1 MSLTR
6 CADLRPGFSLSSS
19 VAIVSFIGADSL
31 LMLLG
36 GDSENFMP
44 RKRTGFTLVE
54 LLVVIAII
62 GVLVALLLPAIQAA
76 REAARRSQCANNM
89 RQLGLGLANHESAK
103 KKLPY
108 GAFYTLPGLS
118 FEDTVKTR
126 IGRTTHWNWVTQTM
140 PYIELDTVVNRLNLK
155 PVGTDGTDRNWLPTS
170 DVNRA
175 VIDNLTLPGFVCPS
189 DPIANNP
196 FLGQRYYT
204 SFVPSGPND
213 LVHGLWYTASV
224 GPTIPDRC
232 AWVDGEIATLT
243 YDEGRKV
250 CMGFNF
256 GSAID
261 TPRKAPCYCANPP
274 CRTASCAQEDVF
286 VGMFGRTMT
295 NISLKQVSDG
305 LANTIMLGETIPSHW
320 YHNSLWG
327 QNFPLTSTHIW
338 FNALDQIDTE
348 ERVSAPHFWKTSGYK
363 SNHPGGAHLV
373 MGDAS
378 VHFVSEDIDY
388 FLYNALGTRAAD
400 EAATLKQ

>member
-1 MSLTR
+1 LVSLHHWGLGFAT
-6 CADLRPGFSLSSS
+6 FSL
-19 VAIVSFIGADSL
+19 VTV
-31 LMLLG
+31 LG

-44 RKRTGFTLVE
+44 RKRAGFTLVE

-89 RQLGLGLANHESAK
+89 RQLALGLANHESAK
-103 KKLPY
+103 KSLPY
-108 GAFYTLPGLS
+108 GAFYVTGNKPDGTPKS
-118 FEDTVKTR
+118 FEDIVEER
-126 IGRTTHWNWVTQTM
+126 IGRKIHWNWVTQTM

-155 PVGTDGTDRNWLPTS
+155 PTSRTDVSWLPTS
-170 DVNRA
+170 VANRA

-196 FLGQRYYT
+196 FLGQRYFT

-213 LVHGLWYTASV
+213 LVHGLWYTASI

-232 AWVDGEIATLT
+232 AWSGGEIATLPFA
-243 YDEGRKV
+243 EARRV
-250 CMGFNF
+250 CMGANF
-256 GSAID
+256 GSNAAASAGSG
-261 TPRKAPCYCANPP
+261 TNSGCYPAGRSGGCV
-274 CRTASCAQEDVF
+274 QEDIF
-286 VGMFGRTMT
+286 VGLFGRRMT
-295 NISLKQVSDG
+295 DAVRFKQVSDG
-305 LANTIMLGETIPSHW
+305 LSNTIMLGETIPSHW

-327 QNFPLTSTHIW
+327 QNFPLTSTHIP
-338 FNALDQIDTE
+338 FSSLNEIDTE
-348 ERVSAPHFWKTSGYK
+348 DQVSAPRFWRTSGYK

-378 VHFVSEDIDY
+378 VHFVSDDIDY

-400 EAATLKQ
+400 DNASLPQN

>member
-1 MSLTR
+1 
-6 CADLRPGFSLSSS
+6 
-19 VAIVSFIGADSL
+19 
-31 LMLLG
+31 
-36 GDSENFMP
+36 MP

-108 GAFYTLPGLS
+108 GAFYQNGLNAAGTAAN
-118 FEDTVKTR
+118 FEDTVER
-126 IGRTTHWNWVTQTM
+126 SVGRTTHWNWVTQVL
-140 PYIELDTVVNRLNLK
+140 PYIELDTVAKRLNLK
-155 PVGTDGTDRNWLPTS
+155 PTSRTDREWLPTS
-170 DVNRA
+170 LGNRA

-196 FLGQRYYT
+196 FLGQRYFT

-213 LVHGLWYTASV
+213 LVHGLWYTASI
-224 GPTIPDRC
+224 GPTIPDFCDWSDRSP
-232 AWVDGEIATLT
+232 ALGL
-243 YDEGRKV
+243 DEAKKV
-250 CMGFNF
+250 CMGAGF
-256 GSAID
+256 GSGGTRAA
-261 TPRKAPCYCANPP
+261 RCF
-274 CRTASCAQEDVF
+274 TARNGPLCPQNDIF
-286 VGMFGRTMT
+286 VGLFGRTPVDPV
-295 NISLKQVSDG
+295 SLKQVSDG
-305 LANTIMLGETIPSHW
+305 LTNTIMLGETIPSHW

-327 QNFPLTSTHIW
+327 QNFPLTSTHIP
-338 FNALDQIDTE
+338 FNALNEIDTE
-348 ERVSAPHFWKTSGYK
+348 LTVSAPQFHRTSGYK

-388 FLYNALGTRAAD
+388 ILYNALGSRAAD
-400 EAATLKQ
+400 DNASLPQN